1 MIKAQNLYY
10 KYEDKFILENINI
23 EIKGGSYTAII
34 GSNGS
39 GKTTLIKHFN
49 SLLLPTKGTVTVDG
63 LSTKKDSLEVRKMVG
78 ILFQNPE
85 DQLINSIVE
94 EDIAFG
100 LENLNVKRKEMVQRV
115 KEISNKLNI
124 GYLSKKNV
132 NMLSAGQKQLVAL
145 AGILVMKPKYICFD
159 EPTTLL
165 DPKNKKNILK
175 IIGNLNK
182 KEKLAVI
189 LVTNILDDIKHADD
203 VIVVSEGKI
212 IFNDKKNKLNKGII
226 KKAGLDA

>member
-1 MIKAQNLYY
+1 MIKVQNLYY

-23 EIKGGSYTAII
+23 EVKEGFYTAII

-78 ILFQNPE
+78 MLFQNPE
-85 DQLINSIVE
+85 DQLINSVVE

-100 LENLNVKRKEMVQRV
+100 LENLNISS
-115 KEISNKLNI
+115 KEIISRVDKILKRLYI
-124 GYLSKKNV
+124 GHIAKSNV

-145 AGILVMKPKYICFD
+145 AGILVMKPKYIVFD

-165 DPKNKKNILK
+165 DPKNKKNILR
-175 IIGNLNK
+175 IINQLNK
-182 KEKLAVI
+182 KDRITII
-189 LVTNILDDIKHADD
+189 LVTNIIADLRHADNIIIISD
-203 VIVVSEGKI
+203 GKI
-212 IFNDKKNKLNKGII
+212 IFNGKKNKLNKKII